1 MPIQVSETGWSFIY
15 ECLKEYQGESFFLV
29 LFAGAML
36 LLFWRK
42 NPGSRMARA
51 ILWPYLTIL
60 VCTVY
65 NILIMRVLIQALG
78 MSSEYYRFFWL
89 LPVGIVIPYGCARLV
104 GAGKTR
110 VKKALAFLALAAVI
124 VLAGTPAWSRHLP
137 LTSNPYRIPDDM
149 IIACDVIRKDAQR
162 ERLEDVGVF
171 FDFDLNLLITQ
182 YDPSFRVIIPYEN
195 MMTTV
200 NTGRTVD
207 DTDNVWLNSRI
218 RLVELLV
225 LDRYWIPHE
234 EFMNAL
240 NNTDTAYVVYDLD
253 GPCHDY
259 LQAAGLAEIARTDNY
274 VIYKYG
280 WYFDELHR
288 SRGYVKFQF

>member
-1 MPIQVSETGWSFIY
+1 MPIQVSDAGWSFIY
-15 ECLKEYQGESFFLV
+15 DCLREYQGESLFLV

-36 LLFWRK
+36 LLFWLRDPQSRK
-42 NPGSRMARA
+42 LRLL
-51 ILWPYLTIL
+51 LWPYFTIL

-65 NILIMRVLIQALG
+65 NIVIMRVFIQALG
-78 MSSEYYRFFWL
+78 LSSEYYRFFWL
-89 LPVGIVIPYGCARLV
+89 LPIGIVIPYVCVRLV
-104 GAGKTR
+104 SRQKSRGRKVLVFA
-110 VKKALAFLALAAVI
+110 VLAAMI
-124 VLAGTPAWSRHLP
+124 VAAGTPAWSRHLP

-149 IIACDVIRKDAQR
+149 IIACDVIKQDAKR

-182 YDPSFRVIIPYEN
+182 YDPSFRVVIPYEN

-259 LQAAGLAEIARTDNY
+259 LQAAGLAEIARTENY

>member
-1 MPIQVSETGWSFIY
+1 MPLQVDEAGSGFIHQ
-15 ECLKEYQGESFFLV
+15 CLQLYQGEAFFLL

-36 LLFWRK
+36 VLFWLRDRS
-42 NPGSRMARA
+42 SRFLRLL
-51 ILWPYLTIL
+51 LWPYFAIL

-65 NILIMRVLIQALG
+65 NILVMKGLIGRLG
-78 MSSEYYRFFWL
+78 LSGEYYRFFWL
-89 LPVGIVIPYGCARLV
+89 LPVGIVIPYVCVRLTFLQ
-104 GAGKTR
+104 KTR
-110 VKKALAFLALAAVI
+110 LKKGLVCLALAAAV
-124 VLAGTPAWSRHLP
+124 VAAGTPAWSRGLP

-149 IIACDVIRKDAQR
+149 IIACDVIKKDAQR
-162 ERLEDVGVF
+162 EHLEDVGVF
-171 FDFDLNLLITQ
+171 FDFDLNLLVTQ
-182 YDPSFRVIIPYEN
+182 YDPSFRVVIPYES

-200 NTGRTVD
+200 NTGRTVT

-234 EFMNAL
+234 DFMSAL
-240 NNTDTAYVVYDLD
+240 NVTETAYVVYDLD

-259 LQAAGLAEIARTDNY
+259 LAAAGLSEIGRTEDY

-280 WYFDELHR
+280 WYFDRVHR
-288 SRGYVKFQF
+288 QRGYVKFEM